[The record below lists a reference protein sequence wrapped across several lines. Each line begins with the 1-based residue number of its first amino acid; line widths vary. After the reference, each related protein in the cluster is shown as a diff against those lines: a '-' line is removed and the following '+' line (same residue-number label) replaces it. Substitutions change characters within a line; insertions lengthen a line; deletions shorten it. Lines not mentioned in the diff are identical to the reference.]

1 MTAVGSTGHF
11 RRTPV
16 KSPGVLRSAPPSR
29 RHFRRTPPP
38 SRRLRSVEIGWFA
51 FAAANVAAM
60 ALWPSW
66 ETIPFHFIWVSL
78 TLLYGFAIWRPS
90 VTFLVLGLVGSV
102 TGSLI
107 LVDAVAGEQLWGELF
122 EVPLM
127 SAMFLAMV
135 WHARRRQEALA
146 VVERQAAQRA
156 SLLERQERFL
166 HDASHELRTPV
177 TIARGHLE
185 VLRRANGEPVQEID
199 VAVDELE
206 RIERILERLLL
217 LAKADHPDFVV
228 LDEIDPEV
236 FLEDVLMRWSE
247 VAPRVWRLGPL
258 PAGAIRVDPEAL
270 RIALDAL
277 VENAVKYTEE
287 SEAIELRAHGDGSR
301 LVIEVEDEGC
311 GVPGSA
317 LGHIFER
324 FARADSARSR
334 THGGVGLGLAIVD
347 AIAKA
352 HGGSCAVR
360 TARSGSI
367 FSLRLPGFAATRA
380 PAAGLVGEV
389 QPVREY

>member
-1 MTAVGSTGHF
+1 M
-11 RRTPV
+11 
-16 KSPGVLRSAPPSR
+16 
-29 RHFRRTPPP
+29 
-38 SRRLRSVEIGWFA
+38 
-51 FAAANVAAM
+51 
-60 ALWPSW
+60 
-66 ETIPFHFIWVSL
+66 
-78 TLLYGFAIWRPS
+78 
-90 VTFLVLGLVGSV
+90 
-102 TGSLI
+102 
-107 LVDAVAGEQLWGELF
+107 
-122 EVPLM
+122 
-127 SAMFLAMV
+127 
-135 WHARRRQEALA
+135 
-146 VVERQAAQRA
+146 
-156 SLLERQERFL
+156 LERQERFL